1 MRVAV
6 LLTLVT
12 VLCIIQAVPMRRTM
26 RGDDMIQTQDLPG
39 PSPNPRS
46 KPRWWKRF
54 TNLFSSSS
62 DSLAKTSKLKRK
74 RSINERDDDP
84 QQYVPRK
91 RPMMAREE
99 GPSSVRVQNNN
110 QKTQT
115 VREARNMHKTY
126 PKCKLELRGD
136 RMQTTDFSY

>member
-1 MRVAV
+1 MRVAI

-26 RGDDMIQTQDLPG
+26 RDDDMIQPRWIQTQDLPG

-62 DSLAKTSKLKRK
+62 DSKAKTSKLKRK
-74 RSINERDDDP
+74 RSINEGYDDT
-84 QQYVPRK
+84 QQYVPPK
-91 RPMMAREE
+91 RPMTAREE
-99 GPSSVRVQNNN
+99 GASNVRIQYNNHE
-110 QKTQT
+110 TQT
-115 VREARNMHKTY
+115 ARDQETRNMHKTY
-126 PKCKLELRGD
+126 PKCKLVLKRG
-136 RMQTTDFSY
+136 